1 MRASDRKRWEEGQIK
16 GRHQQTDRQSEDE
29 RVGLNERRREKK
41 GGKQEK
47 KTQRK
52 SLWGRVLYGRY
63 PPPERQRMGEAE
75 YPLFQ

>member
-47 KTQRK
+47 KTAKEPLGARIIRLLPP
-52 SLWGRVLYGRY
+52 SRAAANGRG
-63 PPPERQRMGEAE
+63 
-75 YPLFQ
+75 